1 MTWSRRSER
10 PEFAGRAPAVRR
22 RLHCGLEQDFQARY
36 KPTAAP
42 AIRRRAPLRPLGVS
56 RLDDDLQVLPLFTG
70 GLHCGGDNNIRG
82 AKAAALYRSAPA
94 VQRRAPLRQH
104 HAGGPP
110 RPSRTLCSRR
120 LPPGSIA
127 AGPLHPC
134 PYPSRSVPPPF
145 NGGPHCGIYLR
156 EKKVFEPTSAPHVR
170 GGAPLRL
177 ERAGR
182 KPATLVLCSR
192 RSPAGSIAATGN
204 PKRPT
209 KPGGCSRRSTAGPI
223 VAIRGR
229 FSCGPIRAPAPAVH
243 PAGSIAA

>member
-1 MTWSRRSER
+1 MRPRAGLPGPLQADRCSRHSPAGSIAAPGCITVGRRSS
-10 PEFAGRAPAVRR
+10 GAPAV
-22 RLHCGLEQDFQARY
+22 H
-36 KPTAAP
+36 
-42 AIRRRAPLRPLGVS
+42 RRAPLRRRQQHPG
-56 RLDDDLQVLPLFTG
+56 RQGCRDVLPPFTG
-70 GLHCGGDNNIRG
+70 GGPI
-82 AKAAALYRSAPA
+82 AATARTGCSPALYRSAPA